1 MTFRIRALALAPPVS
16 FRVRGLY
23 PPPTLEWAPAFL
35 QSSAVY
41 GIDFTRSCFDNL
53 RVTQVAVQTQG
64 GNIQWVSIA
73 DNFVSFW
80 ITWTSSGTQSVIFTV
95 QTAAGETIS
104 ACATINVSATAALL
118 QPAIPAYADKA
129 FLLSNSVFV
138 QDATGAQPLILG

>member
-1 MTFRIRALALAPPVS
+1 MTFRIRALALAPPKS

-23 PPPTLEWAPAFL
+23 PPPILEWAPAFL

-53 RVTQVAVQTQG
+53 RVTQAAVQTQG
-64 GNIQWVSIA
+64 GDIQWVSIA

-80 ITWTSSGTQSVIFTV
+80 ITWTSSGTQSVIITA
-95 QTAAGETIS
+95 QTASGDTIS

-118 QPAIPAYADKA
+118 QPEVPTYAGKA